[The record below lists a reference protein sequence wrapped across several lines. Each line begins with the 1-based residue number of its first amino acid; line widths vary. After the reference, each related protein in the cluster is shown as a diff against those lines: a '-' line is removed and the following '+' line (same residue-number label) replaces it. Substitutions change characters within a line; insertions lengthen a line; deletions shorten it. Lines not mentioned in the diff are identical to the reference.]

1 VPWQGIHCF
10 SASSSLCVLDILHC
24 MFVLKMHKFTSS
36 CAFMILCVISWFSKL
51 FTIYNIMHVL
61 RKDKN
66 DWVKK
71 CIDYEAEGVRRG
83 GRPKKT

>member
-1 VPWQGIHCF
+1 
-10 SASSSLCVLDILHC
+10 
-24 MFVLKMHKFTSS
+24 
-36 CAFMILCVISWFSKL
+36 MILCVISWFSKL